1 MNFCL
6 LPGFMNMWQMN
17 LNFGW
22 LRLFF
27 GYLGNE
33 SIFIHLLCQKIPVQ
47 VVGVEDGDLFGVFHG
62 SFLPVWV
69 GGGQPM
75 ASCRA
80 K

>member
-1 MNFCL
+1 
-6 LPGFMNMWQMN
+6 MWQMN

-27 GYLGNE
+27 GYR
-33 SIFIHLLCQKIPVQ
+33 
-47 VVGVEDGDLFGVFHG
+47 DGDPFSLFHG
-62 SFLPVWV
+62 AFLPVWV